1 MIHRIRAHVGLWVL
15 VAALGLAT
23 TAVLAAT
30 PRTVNRLSDTAL
42 RQMIANA
49 PYTTR
54 DLMFGQ
60 PTPDR
65 DADGHPA
72 FPGLG
77 LHSAGATAEGFTDH
91 VERRLPEVL
100 ASAVGARWGAVHS
113 ELGQID
119 GDGVSTDPDGAK
131 PAVSIGNHP
140 DLTPA
145 LRIVEGR
152 APDNRPGADKLEAMV
167 AVDVARTLGLRLDQ
181 EYLVKGHPVR
191 LVGLFEAND
200 PTASDWDSHPTLLR
214 TSFRAMGQDTR
225 QRIAAILT
233 DRTGIEA
240 LREQAAV
247 WGLRTT
253 ARFRLDERR
262 LHAGHAASVRDAVRQ
277 LHTDPRLGSGVD
289 LQTRLDDLISAFE
302 RQQAAV
308 RALIAVVATG
318 VLGTTLGLLVIAA
331 RLAVDRRRAELR
343 LLRARGASRYRLVRT
358 VGVEAL
364 AVVLP
369 AVAAGWLLHH
379 LVPGRPDPPSVG
391 TLWPVA
397 AAALLAVAAVPLAVL
412 VTRHDATTARR
423 RTDLIL
429 RRPAPRRVT
438 AEVTVLLLAV
448 LGVLLLRRRGL
459 AVAGSDPYLSAVPL
473 LIGAAAG
480 LVALR
485 AYPWP
490 LRLLSRLSNRRRGP
504 VAFLGLARAGRHA
517 TAFAL
522 PLVVL
527 VLAVSLAGFA
537 SAVRGGVADARG
549 AAAALEVGA
558 DFRLT
563 ASAFA
568 PGAEQAVAEVPGV
581 RSVLAARH
589 LPDLPLRIGNTRP
602 DGVSVVAVD
611 PARYQRLLDAHGL
624 DLRLPPALLDRPG
637 SGPVPVAASPTV
649 AALFTD
655 SASLTVGDT
664 VPVRLAGTVERLPG
678 LDAGRDAFVLV
689 AVDAIDVDVPVT
701 TLLVTGAQA
710 DPAALA
716 RAAAGSD
723 GEPAEMTS
731 LDERRRALQESE
743 FNPAITLAFGVG
755 LVVATV
761 GALLAVMLALV
772 TEART
777 RGRVLSLLRTM
788 GLSYRQARAMLLV
801 ELTPLVATALLV
813 GVLVGAVLPLLLAPA
828 LGLSA
833 FTDGIPLRLRFDP
846 LTVGV
851 VVGLAGALLTSAV
864 LTEAWANRR
873 LGLGQVLRVGT
884 D

>member
-1 MIHRIRAHVGLWVL
+1 
-15 VAALGLAT
+15 
-23 TAVLAAT
+23 
-30 PRTVNRLSDTAL
+30 
-42 RQMIANA
+42 MIATA

-77 LHSAGATAEGFTDH
+77 LHPAGATAEGFTDH

-100 ASAVGARWGAVHS
+100 AGAVAARWGAVHS